1 MKSNIKNS
9 IIFIIIFLIYYY
21 FPYILNSL
29 IDLFNLNL
37 SNFNIYFILL
47 ILVLMEII
55 PVLFLVI
62 IYRNDLKEEF
72 IINKETFKDN
82 FDKYIRLWLFGLILM
97 TLSNTIITYITSS
110 EISNNEQAVRDIA
123 DILPI
128 YSIFT
133 ACICAPLGEELA
145 YRKTI
150 GKIFN
155 KKWVAIAMS
164 GFLFG
169 LAHVL
174 GTYQSITDLLYIIPY
189 GLFGSVFMYMYLDSK
204 TIFSSISIHFM
215 HNTILMIS
223 YLIRM

>member
-1 MKSNIKNS
+1 MKNDIKNS
-9 IIFIIIFLIYYY
+9 IKYIIIFLIYYY
-21 FPYILNSL
+21 FPYILNAL
-29 IDLFNLNL
+29 IDLFNIDL
-37 SNFNIYFILL
+37 SKFNMYLILL

-72 IINKETFKDN
+72 IINKKTFKEN

-133 ACICAPLGEELA
+133 TCLCAPLGEELA

-155 KKWVAIAMS
+155 KKWIAIVMS

-174 GTYQSITDLLYIIPY
+174 GTYQTISDLLYIIPY

-215 HNTILMIS
+215 HNTLLMIA
-223 YLIRM
+223 YFIGV